1 VSDYAYTPPLAG
13 SKNIT
18 VEHTGNWRQLLPIVL
33 VNFLL
38 SVITLGFYRFWGK
51 TKIRRYLWKNTVL
64 DGTRLEYTGTGLEL
78 FLGFLVAAAIFF
90 VVTLSGEFMFGQS
103 AEPAVLGIYNLV
115 FFSFIIL
122 FTGFAIYRARNYRL
136 SRTNWR
142 GIRGGMSGSAW
153 RHAFRWLGYNIL
165 TVLSLGF
172 ALPWVRT
179 RLQTPLAQQSQF
191 GGTNLEFNAPAG
203 PLFRPFLVCF
213 GATIGM
219 FVVLGFLIAL
229 SMFLSGDS
237 VSSVMDET
245 KAVIDSDDKTNIS
258 GGLAAILGTI
268 AMLLLSFI
276 YVGIAA
282 IYSCYF
288 SFELRH
294 FLNHTGY
301 QDMKFKVDARAGEL
315 VKLALGNFFLTL
327 LTLGIC
333 YPLVQLR
340 NFKFFINRMSF
351 DGALNIDAIL
361 QSNQDK
367 PQTGEGWA
375 EMFDVGNV

>member
-1 VSDYAYTPPLAG
+1 VVDYTFTPPLSGA
-13 SKNIT
+13 KEIAI
-18 VEHTGNWRQLLPIVL
+18 EHTGNWRALLPIVL

-51 TKIRRYLWKNTVL
+51 TKVRRYIWQNTVL

-90 VVTLSGEFMFGQS
+90 VVTLSGEFMFGHS
-103 AEPAVLGIYNLV
+103 ADPTTLGIYNAV
-115 FFSFIIL
+115 FFAFIIL

-153 RHAFRWLGYNIL
+153 RHALRWLGYNIL
-165 TVLSLGF
+165 VILSFGF

-179 RLQTPLAQQSQF
+179 RLQTPLANQSQF
-191 GGTNLEFNAPAG
+191 GGTNLAFNAPAG
-203 PLFRPFLVCF
+203 PLYRPFLICF
-213 GATIGM
+213 GITMATLAGIGLLI
-219 FVVLGFLIAL
+219 VL
-229 SMFLSGDS
+229 SKFLSGEA
-237 VSSVMDET
+237 VSTIMDET
-245 KAVIDSDDKTNIS
+245 KSAVDSDSEMNIS
-258 GGLAAILGTI
+258 SGVAAVLGIIGILLA
-268 AMLLLSFI
+268 SFF
-276 YVGIAA
+276 YVGIVA

-288 SFELRH
+288 SFEMRH

-301 QDMKFKVDARAGEL
+301 QGLKFKIDADTRSL
-315 VKLALGNFFLTL
+315 IKLALGNFFITL

-367 PQTGEGWA
+367 PTTGEGWA